1 MFLTRAKNKEAW
13 MKLYIG
19 NQNYSSWSLRAWLIF
34 MHYDIDVEIRKIK
47 LFTEDFYNTLE
58 DVTPT
63 AKVPTLVGDDVTVW
77 DSLAILEYVN
87 DAYLNGKAW
96 PQSLSERAKARAV
109 SAEMHSGFMALR
121 NEMPMNCRARR
132 KITLSSQA
140 LKDIER
146 IDQIWSEQMAQ
157 YPDGWLFG
165 EWSIADAMYAPVVLR
180 TLTYGIP
187 LSEKATQYQQKVLKS
202 ETMQRWLAEASLET
216 DIVEEDEAGEP
227 A

>member
-1 MFLTRAKNKEAW
+1 

-187 LSEKATQYQQKVLKS
+187 LSEKAIQYQQKVLKS

>member
-1 MFLTRAKNKEAW
+1 

-34 MHYDIDVEIRKIK
+34 MQYDIDVEIEKIK
-47 LFTEDFYNTLE
+47 LFTDEFYNTLE
-58 DVTPT
+58 DITPT
-63 AKVPTLVGDDVTVW
+63 AKVPTLVCNDVTVW

-87 DAYLNGKAW
+87 EAFLDGKAW
-96 PQSLSERAKARAV
+96 PQSLTERAKARAIA
-109 SAEMHSGFMALR
+109 AEMHSGFMALR
-121 NEMPMNCRARR
+121 NEMPMNCRAKRSVA
-132 KITLSSQA
+132 LSKHA

-146 IDQIWSEQMAQ
+146 IDQIWSLQMEQ

-180 TLTYGIP
+180 TLTYGIK
-187 LSEKATQYQQKVLKS
+187 LSEKATQYQQKVLNS
-202 ETMQRWLAEASLET
+202 DTMQRWLTEASLET

-227 A
+227 I

>member
-1 MFLTRAKNKEAW
+1 

-34 MHYDIDVEIRKIK
+34 MHYDIDVEVRKIK

-58 DVTPT
+58 HITPT
-63 AKVPTLVGDDVTVW
+63 AKVPALVGDDVTIW

-96 PQSLSERAKARAV
+96 PQSLSERAKARAI

-146 IDQIWSEQMAQ
+146 IDQIWSEQIEQ

-165 EWSIADAMYAPVVLR
+165 KWSIADAMYAPVVLR
-180 TLTYGIP
+180 TLTYSIP

-227 A
+227 D

>member
-1 MFLTRAKNKEAW
+1 

-58 DVTPT
+58 DITPT

-87 DAYLNGKAW
+87 NAYLNGKAW
-96 PQSLSERAKARAV
+96 PQSLSERAKARAI

-146 IDQIWSEQMAQ
+146 IDQIWSEQMEQ
-157 YPDGWLFG
+157 YPEDWLFG

-180 TLTYGIP
+180 TITYGIP